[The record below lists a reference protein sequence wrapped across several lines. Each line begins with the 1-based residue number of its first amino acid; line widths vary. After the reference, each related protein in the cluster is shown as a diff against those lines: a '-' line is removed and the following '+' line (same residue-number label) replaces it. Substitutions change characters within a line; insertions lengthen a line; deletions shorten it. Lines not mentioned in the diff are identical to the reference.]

1 MSAWLAKEGVGRA
14 RAAQYAYSIQH
25 MQRWID
31 SRGPLMV
38 SEIKPSVMKGF
49 IQMRLAEG
57 VSGETIHGDMAAL
70 SRALKWACEEE
81 EIIPF
86 IPKLGRV
93 DKSLRST
100 AKELEYSQE
109 QVAALLEEA
118 IRRFDRQHV
127 HLFAMIMLSCHAR
140 VEAVMEM
147 DASSQIRKGRIFF
160 NAPGRAQTTKRRPIV
175 PIAPTLAPWLPAMG
189 KVIMYR
195 TARKDGSIY
204 ARPTWSIKKSFA
216 ACLEGARIVDA
227 TGKALGSPNTLRH
240 TIHTY
245 LQTVGVPQAQI
256 DAAAGHSSDGG
267 GTGRNYTHLRPEYLK
282 DFIEAVEGYWS
293 EIDKLT
299 TAHRSQLG
307 PKVFDLKT
315 GNEIK

>member
-25 MQRWID
+25 IQRWID
-31 SRGPLMV
+31 SRGSLMV
-38 SEIKPSVMKGF
+38 SEIRPSVMKGF
-49 IQMRLAEG
+49 IDMRIGEG

-70 SRALKWACEEE
+70 NRALKWACEDE

-86 IPKLGRV
+86 VPKLGKV
-93 DKSLRST
+93 DKALRST
-100 AKELEYSQE
+100 AKDLEYSQE
-109 QVAALLEEA
+109 EVAALLEEA
-118 IRRFDRQHV
+118 IRRFDRHHV

-147 DASSQIRKGRIFF
+147 DASQVRNGRIFF
-160 NAPGRAQTTKRRPIV
+160 NAQGRVQTTKRRPIV
-175 PIAPTLAPWLPAMG
+175 PIAPTLAPWLPNSG

-195 TARKDGSIY
+195 TVRKDDSIY

-216 ACLEGARIVDA
+216 SCLEGAGIVDA
-227 TGKALGSPNTLRH
+227 SGKALGSPNTLRH

-282 DFIEAVEGYWS
+282 DFIEAVEGYWG
-293 EIDKLT
+293 EMDKLT

-315 GNEIK
+315 GTAMK